1 MQERQPR
8 RILIVTPWADFWS
21 MPGKAGVSDDAEFVR
36 RALAAG
42 HELHFVL
49 PAGGNFDAGER
60 HPRLVLHP
68 YPDLIARTRWLPT
81 PLKRLLWMAYYRG
94 PVVRRA
100 LRVARQVKPE
110 LVMGFSYH
118 GARAAE
124 AVGRALAIPSVVK
137 HFGVYTAAFFDE
149 WPRLKYRYKNWET
162 LYGLT
167 RQVDRLVLLNDGSRG
182 REAALA
188 AGVPAARIVWLLNG
202 IHTEWGALAI
212 DREAERARLG
222 VAPGE
227 GLLLFLA
234 RLSPFKGTWQLMR
247 VLPRLLAESKRPLR
261 VVIAGSGEDE
271 ARMRRAAARL
281 PQAER
286 IRFLGP
292 VPHDDVPPLFAA
304 ADCFLS
310 LNTYSNMAVPTCE
323 AMVMGCPVV
332 ATDVAGTR
340 ETVVD
345 GANGRLAPPGDDA
358 ALVAA
363 LRSVL
368 EDDGERARLAAGARR
383 TAAGFDSWDTRVARE
398 LDLIE
403 ALCKED
409 RGMGGTVQG
418 D

>member
-1 MQERQPR
+1 MQARQAR

-21 MPGKAGVSDDAEFVR
+21 MPGKAGVSDDAEFVQ

-49 PAGGNFDAGER
+49 PAGGRFDEGER
-60 HPRLVLHP
+60 RPRLLLHP
-68 YPDLIARTRWLPT
+68 FPDIVPRTRWLPT
-81 PLKRLLWMAYYRG
+81 PLKRLLWLSYYKG
-94 PVVRRA
+94 PVVRCA
-100 LRVARQVKPE
+100 LRVARTVKPE
-110 LVMGFSYH
+110 LVLGFSYH

-124 AVGRALAIPSVVK
+124 VIGRELAIPSVVK
-137 HFGVYTAAFFDE
+137 HFGVYTAAFFDR

-167 RQVDRLVLLNDGSRG
+167 RQVDRQLILNDGSRG

-188 AGVPAARIVWLLNG
+188 AGVPAGRIVYLLNG
-202 IHTEWGALAI
+202 LHTEWGALAI
-212 DREAERARLG
+212 DREAARARLG
-222 VAPGE
+222 AAPEE
-227 GLLLFLA
+227 GVLLFLA
-234 RLSPFKGTWQLMR
+234 RLAPFKGTRQLLR
-247 VLPRLLAESKRPLR
+247 ILPRLLAECRRPLR
-261 VVIAGSGEDE
+261 VLIAGSGEDE
-271 ARMRRAAARL
+271 AWMRRAAAGL
-281 PQAER
+281 VAAER

-292 VPHDDVPPLFAA
+292 VPHDEVPPLFAA

-345 GANGRLAPPGDDA
+345 GANGRLVPPGDDA

-363 LRSVL
+363 LRALL
-368 EDDGERARLAAGARR
+368 EDEALRARLAAGARR
-383 TAAGFDSWDTRVARE
+383 TAAGFDSWDTRVGRE
-398 LDLIE
+398 LDLVE
-403 ALCKED
+403 ALCREG
-409 RGMGGTVQG
+409 RRLL
-418 D
+418 

>member
-1 MQERQPR
+1 MLPRPPR
-8 RILIVTPWADFWS
+8 RLLIVTPWADFWS

-49 PAGGNFDAGER
+49 PAGGAFDAAER

-68 YPDLIARTRWLPT
+68 YPDIFARTRRLPT
-81 PLKRLLWMAYYRG
+81 PLRRLLWMAYYRG

-100 LRVARQVKPE
+100 LAVARAVQPE
-110 LVMGFSYH
+110 FVLGFSYH

-124 AVGRALAIPSVVK
+124 AVGRALGVPSAVK
-137 HFGVYTAAFFDE
+137 HFGVYTAAFFDQ
-149 WPRLKYRYKNWET
+149 WPRLWYLYKNWET

-167 RQVDRLVLLNDGSRG
+167 RQVDRLILLNDGSRG

-188 AGVPAARIVWLLNG
+188 AGVPAERIVWLLNG
-202 IHTEWGALAI
+202 IHTEWSALAI
-212 DREAERARLG
+212 DRDAERARLG
-222 VAPGE
+222 VAPDE
-227 GLLLFLA
+227 ALLLFLA
-234 RLSPFKGTWQLMR
+234 RLAPFKGTRQLMR
-247 VLPRLLAESKRPLR
+247 VLPRLLAECRRPLR
-261 VVIAGSGEDE
+261 VLVAGSGEDE

-281 PQAER
+281 PEPAR
-286 IRFLGP
+286 VVFLGA
-292 VPHDDVPPLFAA
+292 VPHDAVPPLFAA
-304 ADCFLS
+304 ADCFLT

-345 GANGRLAPPGDDA
+345 GANGRLVPPGDDA
-358 ALVAA
+358 ALIAA

-368 EDDGERARLAAGARR
+368 EDEALRSRLGAGARA
-383 TAAGFDSWDTRVARE
+383 TAAGFDSWDARVDRE

-403 ALCKED
+403 SLCRE
-409 RGMGGTVQG
+409 RAIGGRAGV
-418 D
+418 